1 MLRKRLGLHA
11 VLAAIAAV
19 YWVLHEHHGDLYRP
33 FCQIAAGA
41 LPWFSM
47 GALPCIAWVD
57 RRMDAPHDAYRQLGD
72 ALLGGRWP
80 GPLAQAGGHG
90 GWPRHRPRHR
100 PHPAGQSKVL
110 R

>member
-41 LPWFSM
+41 LPWFSL

-57 RRMDAPHDAYRQLGD
+57 RRMAARHDAYGQLGD
-72 ALLGGRWP
+72 ACWAGG
-80 GPLAQAGGHG
+80 GPALAQAGGHG
-90 GWPRHRPRHR
+90 GWQRHGPRHR